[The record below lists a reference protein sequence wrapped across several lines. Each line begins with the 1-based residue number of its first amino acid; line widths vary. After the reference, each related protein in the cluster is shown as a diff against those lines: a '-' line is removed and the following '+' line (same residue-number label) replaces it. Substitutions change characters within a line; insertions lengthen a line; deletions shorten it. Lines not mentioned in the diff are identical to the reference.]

1 MKIQEKAVLHN
12 RFDIKVVDAKTGK
25 LKQTAVGF
33 NVITNYYFN
42 SRLTGSPLSITSDL
56 FRYIAIGT
64 GTGTPKVT
72 DTALF
77 THLTRKAVTTLE
89 TVYEYPTSH
98 TTKQIKLEATECNGS
113 TITEVALEGYYRGTF
128 STTYYIMSHSM
139 LQDSEGNQIAIAK
152 TDTDVV
158 YITATFYATCSPSG
172 FGTNGIYPTAE
183 NNYLARWLLTGSTD
197 SYVRFSRF
205 PLEYSSDMNV
215 KYQGSKSYSF
225 SSGIGNT
232 TTYQYDLPVI
242 TFLDSECNNRI
253 VKHLGVAGV
262 GAFTFPNHEVFP
274 PYQVNQLVIG
284 EGDGETKEFNVRVPL
299 IQAGTARIYLDGEE
313 LIEGTDFI
321 VDYESNCG
329 DWYENYH
336 TAGMTCKDAGV
347 VFGDLAS
354 KIPSSSYSYRDPLA
368 WWDCYDRTI
377 YPSSCTVSDL
387 NPIKI
392 DFGVAKSCNTLKIDI
407 TTVPAARIDM
417 LKIQYSNN
425 DTTWLDVS
433 DLSRSGQVW
442 KFSEVSA
449 RYWRVFLSGE
459 GNATVVVT
467 SNGMTGSPITL
478 SVPVKSLD
486 SASIVAGKIKTA
498 IESNDN
504 ITALYD
510 VEVSG
515 SDVILTAK
523 APLANVSNLNMAL
536 SNGTCAGLTNVSS
549 SANTT
554 AGVAAVKQQ
563 ENIYVTGTIGT
574 EGDAIVVVTAAG
586 MANSPIT
593 LSVPVSKN
601 DSATVVASKVN
612 AALAEN
618 SDITDFFTISPDNG
632 RYVRLTAKVAADSDP
647 TLNISI
653 ANGTCTELTAI
664 PNSSVDANGNAGTK
678 QVETLTVAG
687 SISYNWTY
695 SLYYQSFP
703 SRDGQSYG
711 STFFLG
717 RTVPGLKFMVPPTP
731 GTAITASYALEYP
744 FKTINNLL
752 RFTYSLQLQR
762 G

>member
-25 LKQTAVGF
+25 VKQTAVGF

-42 SRLTGSPLSITSDL
+42 SRLTASPLSKTTDL

-77 THLTRKAVTTLE
+77 SHLIRKEVVTLE

-113 TITEVALEGYYRGTF
+113 TITEVALEGYYSGTF
-128 STTYYIMSHSM
+128 STTYYIMSHAM

-284 EGDGETKEFNVRVPL
+284 EGDGETKEFNIRVPL

-354 KIPSSSYSYRDPLA
+354 KAPSSSYSYRDPLA

-433 DLSRSGQVW
+433 NLSRSGQVW

-449 RYWRVFLSGE
+449 MYWRVFLSGE

-467 SNGMTGSPITL
+467 SSGMTGSPITL
-478 SVPVKSLD
+478 SVPVESLD

-510 VEVSG
+510 VEVYG

-574 EGDAIVVVTAAG
+574 AGTAIVVITAAG

-593 LSVPVSKN
+593 LSVPVASG

-612 AALAEN
+612 AVLAQN

-632 RYVRLTAKVAADSDP
+632 RYVRLTAKVAADNDP

-653 ANGTCTELTAI
+653 ANGTCTGLTAI

-687 SISYNWTY
+687 SIGYSWTY
-695 SLYYQSFP
+695 YLYYQSFP

-717 RTVPGLKFMVPPTP
+717 RTVPGLKFMVPPAP

>member
-25 LKQTAVGF
+25 VKQTAVGF

-42 SRLTGSPLSITSDL
+42 SRLTASPLSKTTDL

-77 THLTRKAVTTLE
+77 SHLIRKEVVTLE

-113 TITEVALEGYYRGTF
+113 TITEVALEGYYSGTF
-128 STTYYIMSHSM
+128 STTYYIMSHAM

-284 EGDGETKEFNVRVPL
+284 EGDGETKEFNIRVPL

-313 LIEGTDFI
+313 LIEDTDFI

-354 KIPSSSYSYRDPLA
+354 KAPSSSYSYRDPLA

-433 DLSRSGQVW
+433 NLSRSGQVW

-467 SNGMTGSPITL
+467 SSGMTGSPITL
-478 SVPVKSLD
+478 SVPVESLD

-510 VEVSG
+510 VEVYG

-574 EGDAIVVVTAAG
+574 AGTAIVVITAAG

-593 LSVPVSKN
+593 LSVPVASG

-612 AALAEN
+612 AVLAQN

-632 RYVRLTAKVAADSDP
+632 RYVRLTAKVAADNDP

-653 ANGTCTELTAI
+653 ANGTCTGLTAI

-687 SISYNWTY
+687 SIGYSWTY
-695 SLYYQSFP
+695 YLYYQSFP

-717 RTVPGLKFMVPPTP
+717 RTVPGLKFMVPPAP